1 MNLLLSDDYLLQDYP
16 EHITNT
22 IRSGHSTCARFNR
35 KGDYLASGRVD
46 GTVVIWDL
54 ETMGV
59 ARKLR
64 GHSRNI
70 TSLSW
75 SRCGRYL
82 LSTCQSWKAILWDL
96 QDGSRYRE
104 VRFRAPVYGAEL
116 HPEHH
121 HQFAAALFE
130 EPPVL
135 VDVTEPADI
144 QYVLPS
150 VQKRAVVET
159 DAALKEKHAK
169 EDAKHMTTA
178 IVYTASGKHLLAGTN
193 KGRLNI
199 IDATTR
205 EIIYSEKIA
214 GGIVTTLRLTE
225 SGKVLL
231 VNAQDR
237 IIRTFHVPNLSAED
251 LDVDTIQIPLEHKFQ
266 DVVNRLSWNHVAFSA
281 TGDYVAAST
290 YNNHELYIW
299 ERGHGSLVRMLEGP
313 KEEQGVIE
321 WHPHKALL
329 AACGLETG
337 RINIWSVTSPQRW
350 SALAPDF
357 VEVEE
362 NVEYVER
369 EDEFDI
375 HPQEEIQKRRLD
387 QEDEDVDVLGLPDD
401 GGVGQ
406 AVNSFRMPILFDL
419 GESDSEDE
427 YVNVS
432 FGTLRRKS
440 PGEEDGEANGEEKPP
455 PPKKGVAASLTLQ
468 RKEVREIQFG
478 LLSPE
483 EIKGMSVCHIV
494 YPETMDET
502 RTKPR
507 DGGLNDPLLGSIDR
521 QFKCKTCTENM
532 AECPGHFGHIELAKP
547 VYHPGFIKRVK
558 KLLEIVCHNCS
569 MVLADRSDPEFAA
582 AMKIRDPKVRFQR
595 VWAACKKKKRCENEP
610 AKKADESEFEPNDDA
625 SKVPPHNHGGCGNIH
640 PTVRQQALTL
650 WAQTEGKDED
660 NVKIK
665 EKKIITPEIAL
676 GILRRISEDDMIDI
690 GINISQARP
699 EWMIITVLPVPPPPV
714 RPSISNDGGAGPRN
728 EDDLTYKL
736 GDIIRA
742 NGNVRQAIA
751 EGSPNHI
758 ITDFENL
765 LQYHVATYMDNDIA
779 GQPQALQKS
788 GRPVKAIRA
797 RLKGKEGRLRGNLM
811 GKRVDFSARTVI
823 TGDANISL
831 DEVGVP
837 RTTAMVLTY
846 PETVTPYNIEKLTML
861 VQNGPNEHP
870 GAKYVIRSDGTR
882 IDLRHHKRAG
892 AISLEYGWK
901 VERHLVDGDYII
913 FNRQPS
919 LHKESMM
926 GHRVKVMPYST
937 FRLNLSVT
945 SPYNADFDGDEM
957 NLHVPQTEETRA
969 EVKELCMVPLNIVS
983 PQRNSP
989 LMGIVQD
996 TLAGVYKMCR
1006 RDVFITKEEMMNIM
1020 LWVPGWDGVIPRPAI
1035 LKPRP
1040 RWTGKQIV
1048 SMIIPKIIN
1057 LFNSGKGENPL
1068 FDDGLLIQQ
1077 GELLYGLLN
1086 KKIVG
1091 AAAGGIVHLCNN
1103 ELGPQ
1108 GAMEFLNGCQRVV
1121 NYWLLHNG
1129 HSIGIGDTI
1138 PDPVTIAAIQ
1148 AVIDKEKD
1156 EVRDLTVQATNNEL
1170 EALPGM
1176 NVRETFES
1184 KVSKALNTARDL
1196 AGTTTEKS
1204 LKDINNAVVMARS
1217 GSKGTTINISQM
1229 TALVGQQSVEGKR
1242 IPFGFKYRTLPH
1254 FTKDDYSPEA
1264 RGFVENSYLRGLTP
1278 SEFFFHA
1285 MAGREGLIDTAVK
1298 TAETGYI
1305 QRRLVK
1311 ALEDSEA
1318 RYDGTVRNSL
1328 GDILQFIYGEDGL
1341 DGTAIENQKVDFI
1354 TTSNQK
1360 FDEDFRLDVM
1370 DEARSASDLA
1380 KLEYGRDLLSD
1391 PATQALLDLEYES
1404 LIADRKLVRTFDIR
1418 NKGDPT
1424 MQLPLNVARII
1435 ESAKKLFKMDDFQR
1449 SDLTP
1454 QDVIPAVRSLLDRMV
1469 SVRGD
1474 DPISKEANYNAT
1486 IFFKAQL
1493 RAQLAFKRLA
1503 VKQRLNKLGF
1513 EHVLGELENRWAR
1526 AAVNP
1531 GEMVGVLAA
1540 QSIGEPATQM
1550 TLNTFHFAGV
1560 SSKNVT
1566 LGVPRLKEILNVAS
1580 NIKTPGMIVPLDTDH
1595 ATQDAAKKLRN
1606 AVEHTNLRSVTA
1618 VTEIYYDPDITTTT
1632 IKEDEDAVE
1641 SYFLIGDQS
1650 ANESIDNQSR
1660 WLLRI
1665 TLDRQKM
1672 LDKDLLVDD
1681 VAHAIKEA
1689 YKNDV
1694 SVVFSDNNAENLVIR
1709 IRCVREAG
1717 DKDDDGNNIIED
1729 DVMLKRL
1736 EEHLL
1741 EKCTLRGV
1749 EGIAR
1754 AFLNKRPKLVETDT
1768 GEMVKGGDYPG
1779 AQEWFLDTS
1788 GTALREVL
1796 TVDGVDVTRT
1806 YTNDLWQVVDVF
1818 GIEAARS
1825 ALMRELTDVLAFDGS
1840 YVNHRHLALLVDV
1853 MTYRGSIAAVT
1864 RHGINRADT
1873 GALMRCSFEETV
1885 EILLEAAANVMLGQM
1900 APLGTGHFD
1909 VLLDPKMLETGMTL
1923 KGAQLDG
1930 AATPSILG
1938 GSYSP
1943 AMGNFSPIQGAGSD
1957 SPTGFETSY
1966 GGGFGSPFTSSPTSP
1981 FSSGGY
1987 GGSPLLDFSPSSPSF
2002 SPSPNYS
2009 PTSPSYSPTSP
2020 AAARHYSPTSP
2031 AQFQS
2036 PTSPSY
2042 SPTSPSYSP
2051 ASPNF
2056 RATSPSYS
2064 PASPTWSPTSPDA
2077 YSPTS
2082 PSFQRSPGQQLSPT
2096 SPGYSPT
2103 SPSFSPRTPGP
2114 GASGGS
2120 GQQYSPTSPTND

>member
-1 MNLLLSDDYLLQDYP
+1 M
-16 EHITNT
+16 
-22 IRSGHSTCARFNR
+22 
-35 KGDYLASGRVD
+35 
-46 GTVVIWDL
+46 
-54 ETMGV
+54 
-59 ARKLR
+59 
-64 GHSRNI
+64 
-70 TSLSW
+70 
-75 SRCGRYL
+75 
-82 LSTCQSWKAILWDL
+82 
-96 QDGSRYRE
+96 
-104 VRFRAPVYGAEL
+104 
-116 HPEHH
+116 
-121 HQFAAALFE
+121 
-130 EPPVL
+130 
-135 VDVTEPADI
+135 
-144 QYVLPS
+144 
-150 VQKRAVVET
+150 
-159 DAALKEKHAK
+159 
-169 EDAKHMTTA
+169 
-178 IVYTASGKHLLAGTN
+178 
-193 KGRLNI
+193 
-199 IDATTR
+199 
-205 EIIYSEKIA
+205 
-214 GGIVTTLRLTE
+214 
-225 SGKVLL
+225 
-231 VNAQDR
+231 
-237 IIRTFHVPNLSAED
+237 
-251 LDVDTIQIPLEHKFQ
+251 
-266 DVVNRLSWNHVAFSA
+266 
-281 TGDYVAAST
+281 
-290 YNNHELYIW
+290 
-299 ERGHGSLVRMLEGP
+299 
-313 KEEQGVIE
+313 
-321 WHPHKALL
+321 
-329 AACGLETG
+329 
-337 RINIWSVTSPQRW
+337 
-350 SALAPDF
+350 
-357 VEVEE
+357 
-362 NVEYVER
+362 
-369 EDEFDI
+369 
-375 HPQEEIQKRRLD
+375 
-387 QEDEDVDVLGLPDD
+387 
-401 GGVGQ
+401 
-406 AVNSFRMPILFDL
+406 
-419 GESDSEDE
+419 
-427 YVNVS
+427 
-432 FGTLRRKS
+432 
-440 PGEEDGEANGEEKPP
+440 
-455 PPKKGVAASLTLQ
+455 
-468 RKEVREIQFG
+468 
-478 LLSPE
+478 
-483 EIKGMSVCHIV
+483 
-494 YPETMDET
+494 
-502 RTKPR
+502 
-507 DGGLNDPLLGSIDR
+507 
-521 QFKCKTCTENM
+521 KT
-532 AECPGHFGHIELAKP
+532 
-547 VYHPGFIKRVK
+547 
-558 KLLEIVCHNCS
+558 
-569 MVLADRSDPEFAA
+569 
-582 AMKIRDPKVRFQR
+582 RDPKVRFQR
-595 VWAACKKKKRCENEP
+595 VWVACKKKKRCENEST
-610 AKKADESEFEPNDDA
+610 KKPDDSEFDPNPEA
-625 SKVPPHNHGGCGNIH
+625 IKVPVHNHGGCGNSH

-650 WAQTEGKDED
+650 WAQNEHKDD
-660 NVKIK
+660 DGAKIK
-665 EKKIITPEIAL
+665 EKKIITPEMAL
-676 GILRRISEDDMIDI
+676 GIFRRMTEEDMIDI
-690 GINISQARP
+690 GINITQARP

-714 RPSISNDGGAGPRN
+714 RPSISMDGTGTGLRN

-837 RTTAMVLTY
+837 RSIARTLTY
-846 PETVTPYNIEKLTML
+846 PETVTPYNIGKLTQY

-870 GAKYVIRSDGTR
+870 GAKYVIRADGTR
-882 IDLRHHKRAG
+882 IDLRHHRRAG
-892 AISLEYGWK
+892 AIQLEYGWK
-901 VERHLVDGDYII
+901 VERHLIDGDFII

-926 GHRVKVMPYST
+926 GHRVRVMPYST

-1006 RDVFITKEEMMNIM
+1006 RDVFMTKEQVMNLM
-1020 LWVPGWDGVIPRPAI
+1020 LWVPDWDGIIPRPAI
-1035 LKPRP
+1035 YKPRP

-1057 LFNSGKGENPL
+1057 LNVAASKDKADSNHPL
-1068 FDDGLLIQQ
+1068 KDEGLLIQQ
-1077 GELLYGLLN
+1077 GELMYGLLT
-1086 KKIVG
+1086 KKNVG
-1091 AAAGGIVHLCNN
+1091 AAAGGVVHLCYN
-1103 ELGPQ
+1103 ELGPY
-1108 GAMEFLNGCQRVV
+1108 GAMNFLNSCQRVV

-1138 PDPVTIAAIQ
+1138 PDAETIAKVQ
-1148 AVIDKEKD
+1148 GVIDKEKED
-1156 EVRDLTVQATNNEL
+1156 VRRLTQEATNNEL

-1176 NVRETFES
+1176 SVRETFEN
-1184 KVSKALNTARDL
+1184 KVSKALNTARDN
-1196 AGTTTEKS
+1196 AGSTTEGS
-1204 LKDINNAVVMARS
+1204 LKDINNAVTMARS

-1229 TALVGQQSVEGKR
+1229 TALVGQQIVEGKR

-1311 ALEDSEA
+1311 ALEDA
-1318 RYDGTVRNSL
+1318 AAQYDGTVRNSL
-1328 GDILQFIYGEDGL
+1328 GDIIQFVYGEDGL
-1341 DGTAIENQKVDFI
+1341 DGIAIEKQNVNFVNS
-1354 TTSNQK
+1354 SNDQFEK
-1360 FDEDFRLDVM
+1360 LFRLDVM
-1370 DEARSASDLA
+1370 DEARSAADLA
-1380 KLEYGRDLLSD
+1380 KLEYGREMQSD
-1391 PATQALLDLEYES
+1391 PTTQELLDQEWEQLV
-1404 LIADRKLVRTFDIR
+1404 ADRKLIR
-1418 NKGDPT
+1418 GINIRGKGDT
-1424 MQLPLNVARII
+1424 MMQLPLNVIRIV
-1435 ESAKKLFKMDDFQR
+1435 ETAKKLFKVDEGQR

-1454 QDVIPAVRSLLDRMV
+1454 KDVIPAVRALLDRLIA
-1469 SVRGD
+1469 VRGE
-1474 DPISKEANYNAT
+1474 DPLSIEANYNAT

-1493 RAQLAFKRLA
+1493 RSRLAFKLLA
-1503 VKQRLNKLGF
+1503 VRQKLNKLGF
-1513 EHVLGELENRWAR
+1513 QHVLGEIENRWSR
-1526 AAVNP
+1526 SAVAP

-1580 NIKTPGMIVPLDTDH
+1580 NIKTPSMIVYLDTEG
-1595 ATQDAAKKLRN
+1595 ATQEESKKLRSV
-1606 AVEHTNLRSVTA
+1606 VEHTNLRSVTA
-1618 VTEIYYDPDITTTT
+1618 VTEIYYDPDITDTR
-1632 IKEDEDAVE
+1632 IPEDYDMVE
-1641 SYFLIGDQS
+1641 SYFLIPDSADQQ
-1650 ANESIDNQSR
+1650 SIDNQSR

-1672 LDKDLLVDD
+1672 LDKELRVED
-1681 VAHAIKEA
+1681 VARAIKDA
-1689 YKNDV
+1689 YNNDIA
-1694 SVVFSDNNAENLVIR
+1694 VVFSDNNAEEMVIR
-1709 IRCVREAG
+1709 IRCIRDAG
-1717 DKDDDGNNIIED
+1717 DDKDEEGGAIIED

-1741 EKCTLRGV
+1741 ERCTLRGV
-1749 EGIAR
+1749 EGIER
-1754 AFLNKRPKLVETDT
+1754 AFMNKRNRLIELPNGQLTSETT
-1768 GEMVKGGDYPG
+1768 REETL
-1779 AQEWFLDTS
+1779 EWFLDTQ

-1796 TVDGVDVTRT
+1796 TVEGVDVRRT

-1885 EILLEAAANVMLGQM
+1885 EILLEAAAVGELDDCRGISENVMLGQM
-1900 APLGTGHFD
+1900 APMGTGHFD
-1909 VLLDPKMLETGMTL
+1909 VLLDPRMLETVISDNSRMGLMPGMTI
-1923 KGAQLDG
+1923 KGSQLEG
-1930 AATPSILG
+1930 AATPYDTGSPMADSGLLG

-1943 AMGNFSPIQGAGSD
+1943 TMGNFSPIQGAGSD
-1957 SPTGFETSY
+1957 SPSGFATEY
-1966 GGGFGSPFTSSPTSP
+1966 GGGFGSTTANPYSVTSPRPTSPFSTSPTSP
-1981 FSSGGY
+1981 FGSYGGY
-1987 GGSPLLDFSPSSPSF
+1987 SPSSPAAGYSPTSPLLDVGGRYASSPQFSPSSPSF
-2002 SPSPNYS
+2002 SPTSPMLRPGSPTSPNYS
-2009 PTSPSYSPTSP
+2009 PTSPSYSPASP

-2031 AQFQS
+2031 AQFNS

-2082 PSFQRSPGQQLSPT
+2082 PSFQRSPGQQMSPT

-2103 SPSFSPRTPGP
+2103 SPSFSPRTPGR

-2120 GQQYSPTSPTND
+2120 GDQ